1 MQNKKEDLVEVK
13 IGVQNAARELTVEID
28 ETAEAVEKL
37 VETAVSGEGVLAL
50 TDTKGRRVIV
60 PAAKL
65 AYVEI
70 GHGTAGQVG
79 FRS

>member
-1 MQNKKEDLVEVK
+1 MEIK
-13 IGVQNAARELTVEID
+13 IGIQHASRELIVESSD
-28 ETAEAVEKL
+28 SADDVEK
-37 VETAVSGEGVLAL
+37 AVSDAVTNDGVLTL
-50 TDTKGRRVIV
+50 TDNKGRKVLV

-70 GHGTAGQVG
+70 GGGVSGQVG

>member
-1 MQNKKEDLVEVK
+1 MTVEVK
-13 IGVQNAARELTVEID
+13 IGVQQTARELVI
-28 ETAEAVEKL
+28 ETDN
-37 VETAVSGEGVLAL
+37 TSEGVATLVSEALAADGVLTL
-50 TDTKGRRVIV
+50 TDTKGKVTVV

-70 GHGTAGQVG
+70 GRSTAGPVG

>member
-1 MQNKKEDLVEVK
+1 MTVEVK
-13 IGVQNAARELTVEID
+13 IGVQNTARELVIETD
-28 ETAEAVEKL
+28 ESNEAVAKL
-37 VETAVSGEGVLAL
+37 VADAVAAADGVITL
-50 TDTKGRRVIV
+50 TDTKGKVTVV

-70 GHGTAGQVG
+70 GRSTAGQVG

>member
-1 MQNKKEDLVEVK
+1 MTVEVK
-13 IGVQNAARELTVEID
+13 IGVQNVARELVVETD
-28 ETAEAVEKL
+28 ETSEAVSAALSKAL
-37 VETAVSGEGVLAL
+37 GEEAGTFSL
-50 TDTKGRRVIV
+50 TDAKGKIILV

-70 GHGTAGQVG
+70 GRSTAGQVG

>member
-1 MQNKKEDLVEVK
+1 MEVK

-70 GHGTAGQVG
+70 GHGVAGQVG
-79 FRS
+79 FRG